1 MVKFSPLVVK
11 ILYYKFIALIT
22 KSTFKISW
30 KSAHGVT
37 HLSTS
42 DSWNRLKPLL
52 INQQK
57 NIYGC
62 YHVTLYLSLRIMSNS
77 VAVNPFTASYKMEHC
92 RKSLFW
98 CFLWS

>member
-1 MVKFSPLVVK
+1 MEVRLKGRKKKTNESTHMVKFSPLVVE

-42 DSWNRLKPLL
+42 DSWNRLQL
-52 INQQK
+52 ISRR
-57 NIYGC
+57 IYMG
-62 YHVTLYLSLRIMSNS
+62 VIML
-77 VAVNPFTASYKMEHC
+77 PFSFH
-92 RKSLFW
+92 
-98 CFLWS
+98 